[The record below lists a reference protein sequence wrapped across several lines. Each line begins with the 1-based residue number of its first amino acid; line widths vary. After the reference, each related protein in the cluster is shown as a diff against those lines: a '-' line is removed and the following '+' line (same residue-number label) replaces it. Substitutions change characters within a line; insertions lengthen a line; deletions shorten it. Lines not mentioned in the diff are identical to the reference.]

1 MHYDIQEVCQ
11 LSPKRAF
18 EKIVNKNTFTEPKK
32 IPCIFARLCYSIS
45 MTEKEKEIAKL
56 TAQLEQVAE
65 DLLDPMLDDQ
75 TTCLINRM
83 GKLRKKIAELEK

>member
-32 IPCIFARLCYSIS
+32 IPCIFARLCYSLS
-45 MTEKEKEIAKL
+45 MTEKEKELAKL
-56 TAQLEQVAE
+56 NAQLEQVAE
-65 DLLDPMLDDQ
+65 DLIDPMLDDQ
-75 TTCLINRM
+75 ITVLLHHMRKIREKINR
-83 GKLRKKIAELEK
+83 LEK